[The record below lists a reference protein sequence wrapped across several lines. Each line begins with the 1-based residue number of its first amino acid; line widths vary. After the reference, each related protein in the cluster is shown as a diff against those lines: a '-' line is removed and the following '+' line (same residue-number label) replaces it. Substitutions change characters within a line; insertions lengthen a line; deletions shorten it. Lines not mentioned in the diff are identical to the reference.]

1 MRTVPG
7 SVVWLD
13 FESSLDSVVDRRTFI
28 GGVVGGFL
36 VVPLDAR
43 AQQPEIPVIG
53 FLNSRGAD
61 DDPHLLAAFRQGLK
75 EVGYVEGQNVAI
87 EYRYAAGQDSRLPA
101 LAADLV
107 GRHVAVIAANGLAAQ
122 AAKAQTATIPIV
134 FTAGYDP
141 VEVGLVTSMSRPGG
155 NITGVSILDV
165 ELGPKRLEML
175 HVLVPTATLVAVLVN
190 PADPA
195 RAESITRKMQAAAR
209 NLGLQLQ
216 VLHASTDHDFD
227 AVFASLVQLRA
238 GGLVIGGDPFFN
250 SRSEQLGMLSLRHAV
265 PTIYQLRVFAVAGG
279 LVSYG
284 ANLTDSYRLT
294 GVYTGRILHGE
305 KPGDLPIQQATKVEL
320 VINLKTAKALGL
332 TISQSLLARAD
343 EVIG

>member
-1 MRTVPG
+1 M
-7 SVVWLD
+7 
-13 FESSLDSVVDRRTFI
+13 DRRTFI
-28 GGVVGGFL
+28 GGVAGGLL
-36 VVPLDAR
+36 VAPLVAR
-43 AQQPEIPVIG
+43 AQQPAIPVIG
-53 FLNSRGAD
+53 FLNSRAAG

-87 EYRYAAGQDSRLPA
+87 EYRFAEGQDNRLPA

-107 GRHVAVIAANGLAAQ
+107 RRHVAVIAANGLAAQ
-122 AAKAQTATIPIV
+122 VAKTATATIPLV
-134 FTAGYDP
+134 FTAGFDP

-165 ELGPKRLEML
+165 ELGPKRLELL
-175 HVLVPTATLVAVLVN
+175 HALVPTATIIAVLVN

-195 RAESITRKMQAAAR
+195 RAETITRNMQAAAR
-209 NLGLQLQ
+209 NLTLQLQ

-250 SRSEQLGMLSLRHAV
+250 SRSEQLGALTLRHAV
-265 PTIYQLRVFAVAGG
+265 PTIYQFRSFASAGG
-279 LVSYG
+279 LMSYG
-284 ANLTDSYRLT
+284 ADLTDSYRLA

-305 KPGDLPIQQATKVEL
+305 KPADMPIQGATKVEL

-332 TISQSLLARAD
+332 TIPQSLLARAD
-343 EVIG
+343 EVIQ